1 MTTRKKAEVDETIK
15 SGAEVEDVKQ
25 ADVVK
30 ENVPQ
35 VKEVVDAPEVANV
48 DVHELRKAETVQT
61 LIYVG
66 PSIPGNTLPQ
76 YSTFTDGFPVQVKAE
91 IEKCPFI
98 QELIVPVSNLSQA
111 TSNLGIKG
119 TKEQV
124 MYEKTLGFYREASN

>member
-1 MTTRKKAEVDETIK
+1 MTIRKKAEVEEIIK
-15 SGAEVEDVKQ
+15 SGAEVEEVKQ

-30 ENVPQ
+30 EDVPQ
-35 VKEVVDAPEVANV
+35 VKEVVAAPEVANV

-98 QELIVPVSNLSQA
+98 QELIVPVSDLSQA
-111 TSNLGIKG
+111 NANLGVKG

-124 MYEKTLGFYREASN
+124 MYEKTLQFYKEASK

>member
-1 MTTRKKAEVDETIK
+1 MTIRKKAEVDETIK
-15 SGAEVEDVKQ
+15 SGLEIEEAKHSN
-25 ADVVK
+25 VVK
-30 ENVPQ
+30 EEVPQ
-35 VKEVVDAPEVANV
+35 AKEVVAAPEVANL

-98 QELIVPVSNLSQA
+98 QELIVPVSNLSEA
-111 TSNLGIKG
+111 NVNLGIKG

-124 MYEKTLGFYREASN
+124 MYEKTLQFYQGGF

>member
-1 MTTRKKAEVDETIK
+1 MTTRKKAEVEEIIT
-15 SGAEVEDVKQ
+15 SGAEVEEAKQ
-25 ADVVK
+25 SNVVK
-30 ENVPQ
+30 EEVPQ
-35 VKEVVDAPEVANV
+35 VKEVVSTPEVANV

-98 QELIVPVSNLSQA
+98 QELIVPVSELSQA
-111 TSNLGIKG
+111 NSNLGVKG

-124 MYEKTLGFYREASN
+124 MYEKTLQFYQGGF

>member
-1 MTTRKKAEVDETIK
+1 MTTRKKAEVEEIIT
-15 SGAEVEDVKQ
+15 SGAEIEEVKQ

-30 ENVPQ
+30 EDVPQ
-35 VKEVVDAPEVANV
+35 VKEVVAAPEVANV

-98 QELIVPVSNLSQA
+98 QELIVPVSHLSQA

-124 MYEKTLGFYREASN
+124 MYEKTIEFYKEASK